1 MVNALLMFA
10 TAGIGF
16 GGTPWHAF
24 AVGASLIVLL
34 GIPQQREELK
44 RYRRQPKADIVLGMI
59 FKAGLAVAG
68 AFASAW
74 AGYGL
79 RLVLAQLLHR

>member
-1 MVNALLMFA
+1 MFA
-10 TAGIGF
+10 AAGIGF
-16 GGTPWHAF
+16 GGRPWEAF

-34 GIPQQREELK
+34 GIPQQLEDLK
-44 RYRRQPKADIVLGMI
+44 RYRRQPKADVILGMI
-59 FKAGLAVAG
+59 FRVVLAIVG

-79 RLVLAQLLHR
+79 RYVLAQLLHR